1 MRIFRRR
8 STGTPKEVVLA
19 EARKAAASARREKA
33 KLERYRAS
41 KQADPADRM
50 TSNQWIAGGS

>member
-8 STGTPKEVVLA
+8 STGTPKEVALA
-19 EARKAAASARREKA
+19 EAREAAANARREKA
-33 KLERYRAS
+33 KLERYRAT